1 MQNNRHNT
9 NNIIL
14 NPFVP
19 QHPAQPQFFAGRKSE
34 IDDFRKAALNSAKIN
49 PPTPINYA
57 ILGSWGMGKTSLLYE
72 FKQIALEE
80 LKDSINCT
88 SFFMALS
95 PQSCRS
101 WDDFSSHFLRS
112 VRSTVTATEGI
123 RAKIREEIKN
133 WEVGLNA
140 GFVSAKRGRGNS
152 PPDFLEAL
160 ENLWQK
166 HLKPK
171 GTEIAFVF
179 LDDLHYFPIKSDD
192 SSYLN
197 LRTMFQE
204 LVHRG
209 CNYSLVVTAPT
220 GLLTEIA
227 ESAEPMIRFFTQFN
241 LTPFELS
248 EAKEAVR
255 KRLAATKQ
263 GIVVNDDVVE
273 SIVTKTLGHPYFV
286 MFVMFELLSRLERV
300 RNVNMKSLDQNW
312 PKIRTSLFR
321 TVFEQKFK
329 NSAPKERELMV
340 QIAKFGSEVV
350 SASDF
355 PKFKGTNTHFSRL
368 EQSELLIRK
377 ERGQY
382 SLFHPLFAEYLREQ
396 QKSNSD

>member
-1 MQNNRHNT
+1 MQNNNHNK
-9 NNIIL
+9 NNTVL
-14 NPFVP
+14 NPFSP

-34 IDDFRKAALNSAKIN
+34 IDNFRKSAFNSAKIS

-72 FKQIALEE
+72 FKQVALEE
-80 LKDSINCT
+80 LKDIIKCT
-88 SFFMALS
+88 SFFLALS

-101 WDDFSSHFLRS
+101 WNDFSSHFLTN

-123 RAKIREEIKN
+123 RSKIMEEIKN
-133 WEVGLNA
+133 WEIGINA
-140 GFVSAKRGRGNS
+140 GLVSAKREKGTS
-152 PPDFLEAL
+152 SPDFLEAL

-171 GTEIAFVF
+171 GTEVAFVF
-179 LDDLHYFPIKSDD
+179 LDDLHYFPIRPDD

-220 GLLTEIA
+220 GLLAGIA

-241 LTPFELS
+241 LAPFELS
-248 EAKEAVR
+248 EAKEAIQ
-255 KRLAATKQ
+255 KRLTSTKQ
-263 GIVVNDDVVE
+263 GIMVDDDVME
-273 SIVTKTLGHPYFV
+273 TIVAKTLGHPYFV
-286 MFVMFELLSRLERV
+286 MFVMFELLSGLDSV
-300 RNVNMKSLDQNW
+300 RNVSSRLLEQNW
-312 PKIRTSLFR
+312 PRVRASLFR

-329 NSAPKERELMV
+329 NSSPRERELMV
-340 QIAKFGSEVV
+340 AIAKLGSEVV
-350 SASDF
+350 SANDF
-355 PKFKGTNTHFSRL
+355 PRLKGTNTLFSRL
-368 EQSELLIRK
+368 EKSELLIRR

-382 SLFHPLFAEYLREQ
+382 SLFHPLFAEYLENQ
-396 QKSNSD
+396 

>member
-1 MQNNRHNT
+1 MVDLENNKHNK
-9 NNIIL
+9 NNIVL

-19 QHPAQPQFFAGRKSE
+19 QHPAPPQFFAGRKSE
-34 IDDFRKAALNSAKIN
+34 IKAFRKAAFNSAKIS

-80 LKDSINCT
+80 LKDTINCT
-88 SFFMALS
+88 SFFLALS

-101 WDDFSSHFLRS
+101 WDDFGSHFLKS
-112 VRSTVTATEGI
+112 ARSTVAATEGI
-123 RAKIREEIKN
+123 RAKIVEEVKK

-140 GFVSAKRGRGNS
+140 GFASAKRVKGTS
-152 PPDFLEAL
+152 SPDFLEAL

-241 LTPFELS
+241 LAPFELS
-248 EAKEAVR
+248 EAKEAIQ
-255 KRLAATKQ
+255 KRLSSTKQ
-263 GIVVNDDVVE
+263 GIVVDDNVVE
-273 SIVTKTLGHPYFV
+273 SVVSKTQGHPYFV
-286 MFVMFELLSRLERV
+286 MYVMFELLSRLEGI
-300 RNVNMKSLDQNW
+300 RNVNLKSLEHHW
-312 PKIRTSLFR
+312 PKVRASLFQ

-329 NSAPKERELMV
+329 NSSPKERELMV
-340 QIAKFGSEVV
+340 EIAKLGSGVV

-355 PKFKGTNTHFSRL
+355 PKFKGANTLFSRL
-368 EQSELLIRK
+368 EESELLIRK

-382 SLFHPLFAEYLREQ
+382 SLFHPLFAEYLKDQ
-396 QKSNSD
+396 